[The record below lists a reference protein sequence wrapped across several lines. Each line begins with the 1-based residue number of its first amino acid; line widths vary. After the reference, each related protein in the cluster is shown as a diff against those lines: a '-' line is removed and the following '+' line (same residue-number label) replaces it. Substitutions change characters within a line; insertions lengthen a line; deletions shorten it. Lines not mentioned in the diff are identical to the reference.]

1 MTMQYENVTI
11 LTEAVVPMSAICTD
25 PELDCSVQTGAITK
39 RRSVASSLKAFCLRG
54 FAWVM
59 AYETRRL
66 SRLALSELTD
76 EQLDDIGVT
85 RAEARSEAARP
96 FWD

>member
-1 MTMQYENVTI
+1 
-11 LTEAVVPMSAICTD
+11 MSAICTD
-25 PELDCSVQTGAITK
+25 SELDCSVHAGAIPK
-39 RRSVASSLKAFCLRG
+39 RCGVAAALRAFCLHA

-76 EQLDDIGVT
+76 EQLNDIGVT

-96 FWD
+96 FWN